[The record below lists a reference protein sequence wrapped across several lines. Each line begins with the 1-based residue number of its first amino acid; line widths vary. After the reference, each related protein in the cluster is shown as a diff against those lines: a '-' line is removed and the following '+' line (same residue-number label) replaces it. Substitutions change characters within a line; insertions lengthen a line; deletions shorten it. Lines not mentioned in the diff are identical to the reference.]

1 MRVMLSCPYSLT
13 LFGGV
18 QGQVLGLAAR
28 PARRRRRRPHRR
40 AVRRPAARAGHHHR
54 RAEHPRAEQRLGRA
68 HRHRARGRAAHARGA
83 AHVPTRRAA
92 PPRAAVARPNHAA
105 LVGTTIPAVGTFHSA
120 RTGRN
125 GWYET
130 FRPGLKPM
138 MRRLAVSTAVSEDAK
153 RQVTQT
159 FGGDC
164 EILPNGVDVPAL
176 AVGPVTPSTAPAIVF
191 VGRHERRK
199 GLAVLLDAFAGLERD
214 ADLWVIGDG
223 PEHGVAAR
231 PAGVPRVEWLG
242 RVSEEEKQARLRGAT
257 IACFPALDG
266 ESFGVVLLEAM
277 AAGTAV
283 VASDI
288 DGYRTVS
295 RADQE
300 ALLVP
305 PGDADALRDALRTLL
320 DDPARRGRSWP
331 RAPGAPTSSPWP
343 TWPSASWRSTSGRW
357 PPPGPPSADPA
368 WLAPLAADSPR
379 REVAPVGSTAWSPS
393 SSSSSSWS

>member
-1 MRVMLSCPYSLT
+1 MLSCPYSLT

-18 QGQVLGLAAR
+18 QGQVLGLARALRADGVDAR
-28 PARRRRRRPHRR
+28 IVAPCDGPPPEPGITTVGPSRGVPSNGSVAPI
-40 AVRRPAARAGHHHR
+40 AS
-54 RAEHPRAEQRLGRA
+54 GR
-68 HRHRARGRAAHARGA
+68 
-83 AHVPTRRAA
+83 
-92 PPRAAVARPNHAA
+92 AVARRTIEALRTFRPDVVHLHEPLSPGPNHAA

-153 RQVTQT
+153 RQVTLT
-159 FGGDC
+159 FGGEC
-164 EILPNGVDVPAL
+164 EILPNGVDVPSL
-176 AVGPVTPSTAPAIVF
+176 ARGPVTPSTAPAIVF

-199 GLAVLLDAFAGLERD
+199 GLEVLLDAFEGLDRD

-223 PEHGVAAR
+223 PEQSSLRARGVA
-231 PAGVPRVEWLG
+231 RVQWLG
-242 RVSEEEKQARLRGAT
+242 RVTEEEKQARLRGAT
-257 IACFPALDG
+257 IACFPALEG

-277 AAGTAV
+277 AAGTAL

-295 RADQE
+295 RPDRE

-305 PGDADALRDALRTLL
+305 PGDTDALRGSLRALL
-320 DDPARRGRSWP
+320 DDPARRSALVADGIRRADEFSMAHLAERFLPLYERAIAAP
-331 RAPGAPTSSPWP
+331 R
-343 TWPSASWRSTSGRW
+343 
-357 PPPGPPSADPA
+357 PA
-368 WLAPLAADSPR
+368 
-379 REVAPVGSTAWSPS
+379 VV
-393 SSSSSSWS
+393 

>member
-18 QGQVLGLAAR
+18 QGQVLGLARALRESGVDAR
-28 PARRRRRRPHRR
+28 IVAPCDGPPPEPGITTVGPSARVPSNGSV
-40 AVRRPAARAGHHHR
+40 APIAS
-54 RAEHPRAEQRLGRA
+54 GR
-68 HRHRARGRAAHARGA
+68 
-83 AHVPTRRAA
+83 
-92 PPRAAVARPNHAA
+92 AVARRTIEALRTFRPDVLHLHEPLSPGPNHAA
-105 LVGTTIPAVGTFHSA
+105 LVGTTIPAVGTFHSS

-138 MRRLAVSTAVSEDAK
+138 MRRLAVATAVSEDAK
-153 RQVTQT
+153 RQVSLT
-159 FGGDC
+159 FETDC

-176 AVGPVTPSTAPAIVF
+176 ASGRITPSTAPAIVF

-199 GLAVLLDAFAGLERD
+199 GLEVLLDAFAGLERD

-223 PEHGVAAR
+223 PEQASLRARGVE
-231 PAGVPRVEWLG
+231 RVHWLG
-242 RVSEEEKQARLRGAT
+242 RVPEEEKQARLRGAT
-257 IACFPALDG
+257 IACFPALEG

-277 AAGTAV
+277 AAGTAL

-295 RADQE
+295 RADRE

-305 PGDADALRDALRTLL
+305 AGDVDGFRRALRALL
-320 DDPARRGRSWP
+320 DDPARRGRLVAAGAR
-331 RAPGAPTSSPWP
+331 RADEFSMAHLAERFLPLYERAI
-343 TWPSASWRSTSGRW
+343 
-357 PPPGPPSADPA
+357 
-368 WLAPLAADSPR
+368 LAPRPAT
-379 REVAPVGSTAWSPS
+379 V
-393 SSSSSSWS
+393 

>member
-18 QGQVLGLAAR
+18 QGQVLGLARALRAQGVDAR
-28 PARRRRRRPHRR
+28 IVAPCDGPPPEPGITTVGPSTRVPSNGSVAPI
-40 AVRRPAARAGHHHR
+40 AT
-54 RAEHPRAEQRLGRA
+54 GR
-68 HRHRARGRAAHARGA
+68 
-83 AHVPTRRAA
+83 
-92 PPRAAVARPNHAA
+92 AVARRTIEALRTFRPDVLHLHEPLSPGPNHAA
-105 LVGTTIPAVGTFHSA
+105 LVGTTIPAIGTFHSA

-138 MRRLAVSTAVSEDAK
+138 MRRLAISTAVSEEAK
-153 RQVTQT
+153 RQVTLT
-159 FGGDC
+159 FGGEC
-164 EILPNGVDVPAL
+164 EILPNGVDVPSL
-176 AVGPVTPSTAPAIVF
+176 AHGPVSPSSSPAIVF
-191 VGRHERRK
+191 VGRHEQRK

-223 PEHGVAAR
+223 PEQSTLRARGV
-231 PAGVPRVEWLG
+231 GRVHWLG
-242 RVSEEEKQARLRGAT
+242 RVAEEEKQARLRGAT
-257 IACFPALDG
+257 IACFPALEG

-295 RADQE
+295 RAGRE

-305 PGDADALRDALRTLL
+305 PGDTSALRGALRSLL
-320 DDPARRGRSWP
+320 DDPAKRADLVAEGARRADEFSMAHLAEQFLPLYERAIAAP
-331 RAPGAPTSSPWP
+331 R
-343 TWPSASWRSTSGRW
+343 
-357 PPPGPPSADPA
+357 PA
-368 WLAPLAADSPR
+368 
-379 REVAPVGSTAWSPS
+379 VV
-393 SSSSSSWS
+393 

>member
-1 MRVMLSCPYSLT
+1 MTALGWDDRAVSIRVMLSCPYSLT

-18 QGQVLGLAAR
+18 QGQVLGLARALRDRGIDAR
-28 PARRRRRRPHRR
+28 IVAPCDGPPPEPGITTIGPSTRVPSNGSVAPI
-40 AVRRPAARAGHHHR
+40 AT
-54 RAEHPRAEQRLGRA
+54 GR
-68 HRHRARGRAAHARGA
+68 
-83 AHVPTRRAA
+83 
-92 PPRAAVARPNHAA
+92 AVARRTIEALRTFRPDVLHLHEPLSPGPNHAA

-153 RQVTQT
+153 RQVTLT
-159 FGGDC
+159 FGGEC
-164 EILPNGVDVPAL
+164 EILPNGVDVPIL
-176 AVGPVTPSTAPAIVF
+176 AIGPVTPSTAPAIVF
-191 VGRHERRK
+191 VGRHEQRK

-223 PEHGVAAR
+223 PEGSTLRAR
-231 PAGVPRVEWLG
+231 GIPRVHWLG
-242 RVSEEEKQARLRGAT
+242 RVTEEEKQARLRGAT
-257 IACFPALDG
+257 VACFPALEG

-277 AAGTAV
+277 AARTAL

-295 RADQE
+295 RAGRE

-305 PGDADALRDALRTLL
+305 PGDTEALRHALRALL
-320 DDPARRGRSWP
+320 DDPARRSALVAEGARRADEFSMEHLAEQFLPLYERAIAAP
-331 RAPGAPTSSPWP
+331 R
-343 TWPSASWRSTSGRW
+343 
-357 PPPGPPSADPA
+357 PA
-368 WLAPLAADSPR
+368 
-379 REVAPVGSTAWSPS
+379 VV
-393 SSSSSSWS
+393 